1 MECFERALELTS
13 VNCGFCR
20 KRIVGFARKKQNK
33 VHDLASLSSRSPGIH
48 WLICS
53 VSYDSG
59 R

>member
-33 VHDLASLSSRSPGIH
+33 VRLINRLLSSLSP
-48 WLICS
+48 
-53 VSYDSG
+53 
-59 R
+59 